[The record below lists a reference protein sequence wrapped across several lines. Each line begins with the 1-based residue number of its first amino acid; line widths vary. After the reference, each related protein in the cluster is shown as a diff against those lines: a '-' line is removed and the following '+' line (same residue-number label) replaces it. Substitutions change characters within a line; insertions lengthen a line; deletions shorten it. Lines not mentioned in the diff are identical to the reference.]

1 MTELLKNTEGLNLA
15 HLFIDWN
22 PIHKDNYKMLP
33 EQEDPYYAKGP
44 DEEEMHPYARL

>member
-1 MTELLKNTEGLNLA
+1 MAQFSNNGFTLSRFLEMTELLKNTEGLNLA

-33 EQEDPYYAKGP
+33 A
-44 DEEEMHPYARL
+44 